1 MARVHYLILTAVLHG
16 KILSPILQMEKQRP
30 KEIKSVA
37 QGHTAKKEAIQ
48 DLTQLGPSVLNLIQQ
63 LPRVP
68 GRKGLVLVVGFQ
80 GP

>member
-1 MARVHYLILTAVLHG
+1 MARVHYLILTAVLRG
-16 KILSPILQMEKQRP
+16 KILSPILQMEKQRS

-37 QGHTAKKEAIQ
+37 QGHTAKKEAIP

-63 LPRVP
+63 LARFP
-68 GRKGLVLVVGFQ
+68 GRKALVLVVGFQ